1 MEYVAYIENTTNG
14 DISNLR
20 VSNHAEYP
28 RNIVTANYCIIRCLI
43 SKSNTVIYWYCRNV

>member
-1 MEYVAYIENTTNG
+1 MEYVAYIVNTING

-28 RNIVTANYCIIRCLI
+28 RNTVAANYCNIMRCLI
-43 SKSNTVIYWYCRNV
+43 SKSNIVTY